1 MNPRM
6 ETLEDL
12 LHAMDW
18 HWFPGPEGR
27 TCARCGGRLLLLN
40 VTEPLE
46 GRLRRIR
53 MFAVCPDGHGTDGPL
68 IEREGRNI
76 RPTLAEIVRLETL
89 IPEGEPDERPTR
101 TWHDWFPDSQPAVC
115 PLCGMEPPQPRW
127 AWNGPEDWP
136 ADQPVSCPRHPGVAA
151 PDLDKWNRLAE
162 RLLRLREP
170 CPVCAEPVRVGFDM
184 DGMLIIH
191 CDCSTASGPRLHS
204 TLRDYLDAVDKVQV
218 RERER
223 MERRAA
229 MRTLTDAIRAWQ
241 ENGTGSHP

>member
-18 HWFPGPEGR
+18 HRFLGPEGR

-53 MFAVCPDGHGTDGPL
+53 MFAVCPDGHGTGTPL
-68 IEREGRNI
+68 IEREGRSI
-76 RPTLAEIVRLETL
+76 HPTMAETARLETL
-89 IPEGEPDERPTR
+89 IPEGEPVERPTR
-101 TWHDWFPDSQPAVC
+101 TWHDWFPESQPAVC
-115 PLCGMEPPQPRW
+115 PLCGTEPPQPRYGW
-127 AWNGPEDWP
+127 SCDWP
-136 ADQPVSCPRHPGVAA
+136 DNMPVSCPRHPGVHA
-151 PDLDKWNRLAE
+151 PDLNAWNRLAE

-170 CPVCAEPVRVGFDM
+170 CPVCGEPAHVGFDM

-191 CDCSTASGPRLHS
+191 CDCSSASGPRLHS
-204 TLRDYLDAVDKVQV
+204 TLRDYTNMVNKA
-218 RERER
+218 RAGERER

-241 ENGTGSHP
+241 ENRTESHP